1 MSRASFRLYMLRCA
15 DGSLYTGI
23 TTDVERRLREHAGGN
38 RGAKYLRG
46 RSPFELVFNCF
57 AGERDTAQ
65 KLERRIKCLPR
76 SDKQRLIDGVA
87 SIDEL
92 CEVETPPSQA
102 SGVSSGDG

>member
-1 MSRASFRLYMLRCA
+1 MLRCA

-23 TTDVERRLREHAGGN
+23 TTDVERRLREHADGN

-65 KLERRIKCLPR
+65 KLERRIKRLPR
-76 SDKQRLIDGVA
+76 SDKQRLIDGMA

-92 CEVETPPSQA
+92 CAVEMPPSQA

>member
-1 MSRASFRLYMLRCA
+1 MLRCA

-23 TTDVERRLREHAGGN
+23 TTDVERRLREHADGN

-65 KLERRIKCLPR
+65 KLERRIKRLRR
-76 SDKQRLIDGVA
+76 SDKQRLIDGVL

-92 CEVETPPSQA
+92 VDRRA
-102 SGVSSGDG
+102 V

>member
-1 MSRASFRLYMLRCA
+1 MLRCS

-46 RSPFELVFNCF
+46 RTPFELVFSCF
-57 AGERDTAQ
+57 AGERDAAQ
-65 KLERRIKCLPR
+65 KLERRIKRLRR
-76 SDKQRLIDGVA
+76 SDKQRLIDGVS

-92 CEVETPPSQA
+92 CEIEVLPAQA
-102 SGVSSGDG
+102 SGVSGDG

>member
-1 MSRASFRLYMLRCA
+1 MSRASFRLYMLRCS

-23 TTDVERRLREHAGGN
+23 TTDVERRLREHAGGD

-46 RSPFELVFNCF
+46 RAPFELVFSCV

-65 KLERRIKCLPR
+65 KLERRIKRLRR
-76 SDKQRLIDGVA
+76 SDKQRLIDGVV

-102 SGVSSGDG
+102 SGVSGDG